1 MVEDSNVALSAEVAA
16 LRRQMAQLRA
26 ALVAVVAGGLLVGAV
41 GAPEVVRARR
51 IVLEDAEGRER
62 IILDASGADTR
73 PSLRFRSQSGA
84 TRLSLGEQPDPVIDG
99 KAYPRLS
106 PAWGM
111 LIYDP
116 AGDERGGFTYLDTGR
131 SVISLDRRH
140 GEGVYMT
147 VNEKSGFAGVVA
159 NYDTGKVGDYAE
171 GLRIGTLGNQAFAQ
185 ASNRDATPAGAIVA
199 GPGGKVRLT
208 DVVQK

>member
-1 MVEDSNVALSAEVAA
+1 VTEDSNATLSAEVAA

-26 ALVAVVAGGLLVGAV
+26 ALMAVVASGLLIGAV

-51 IVLEDAEGRER
+51 IVLEDAQGRER

-73 PSLRFRSQSGA
+73 PSLRFRSETGA
-84 TRLSLGEQPDPVIDG
+84 TRLSLGEQPDPIIGG
-99 KAYPRLS
+99 KTYPRLS

-111 LIYDP
+111 LIYNP
-116 AGDERGGFTYLDTGR
+116 AGDERGGFTHMDVGR

-147 VNEKSGFAGVVA
+147 VNEKSGFAGLVA

-171 GLRIGTLGNQAFAQ
+171 GLRIGTLENRAFAQ

-199 GPGGKVRLT
+199 GPGGKVQLT
-208 DVVQK
+208 QVVQK